1 MAVTSARLGTFARHL
16 LQSAVLHGKRRD
28 VIHRITVGEKRGV
41 RLRLWIWKC
50 RLKVVQT
57 AFLLR
62 GAYICCAALTARWS
76 GLIRISTRRFCARP
90 SAVALEA
97 AGICEP

>member
-28 VIHRITVGEKRGV
+28 VIHRITVVV
-41 RLRLWIWKC
+41 RLRLRIWKC

-76 GLIRISTRRFCARP
+76 GLMRISTRRFCARP